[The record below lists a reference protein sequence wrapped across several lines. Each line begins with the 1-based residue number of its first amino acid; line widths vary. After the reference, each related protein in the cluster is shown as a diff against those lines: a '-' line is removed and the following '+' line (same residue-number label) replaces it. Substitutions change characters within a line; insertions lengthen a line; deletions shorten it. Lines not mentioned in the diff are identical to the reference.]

1 MTRMAVVAG
10 GIRSDVLI
18 APGLLRRAGG
28 FIRVRTGARRVL
40 LISSARV
47 LRLHGAPLRRSLRR
61 AGLRTVV
68 LRVPDGE
75 AAKTTATLVDLLRR
89 LARSGADRGSVVA
102 AFGGG
107 TVGDVGGLAAA
118 LFARGIRVV
127 QIPTTLE
134 AQVDAAIGGKTAIN
148 LPEGKNLA
156 GAFHQPV
163 LVLADPEVLRT
174 LPLRQ
179 VRAGLAEV
187 VKCGVIA
194 DAGLFRWMERHAAAL
209 GRGEPA
215 ALRHAI
221 VAAARIK
228 CRVVTADERER
239 GRRIILN
246 FGHTLGHGLE
256 AAGGFRRLAHG
267 EAVAIGMVA
276 AANLSASR
284 GQCTREV
291 PRRLEAL
298 LRAIGLPVRPP
309 RGLRT
314 GVLAGA
320 MAVDKKRAGAGLRLV
335 LTRRI
340 GAVTVMDGFTPRDLF
355 GELVP
360 DRSR

>member
-1 MTRMAVVAG
+1 MRTFTIRAPGGRSRVLAG
-10 GIRSDVLI
+10 AGLLGRAGALIRS
-18 APGLLRRAGG
+18 A
-28 FIRVRTGARRVL
+28 TGAPRVFVV
-40 LISSARV
+40 SSRPVARFHGAV
-47 LRLHGAPLRRSLRR
+47 LRASLRR
-61 AGLRTVV
+61 ARLPARW
-68 LRVPDGE
+68 LLVPDGE
-75 AAKTTATLVDLLRR
+75 AAKTPAALIGLLRG
-89 LARSGADRGSVVA
+89 LARARAGRGDVVV

-118 LFARGIRVV
+118 LFARGLRII

-163 LVLADPEVLRT
+163 LVIADPAVLRT

-194 DAGLFRWMERHAAAL
+194 DAKLFGWMERAATAL
-209 GRGEPA
+209 RGGDPA
-215 ALRHAI
+215 ALRRAI
-221 VAAARIK
+221 VAAAGIK
-228 CRVVTADERER
+228 ARVVSADERER

-276 AANLSASR
+276 AARLSVRR
-284 GQCTREV
+284 GLCAPV
-291 PRRLEAL
+291 VARRIESLV
-298 LRAIGLPVRPP
+298 RAIGLPAAPPAGVRWSAVA
-309 RGLRT
+309 R
-314 GVLAGA
+314 A
-320 MAVDKKRAGAGLRLV
+320 MLVDKKRAGARLRLV

-340 GAVTVMDGFTPRDLF
+340 GAVTVGDGFMPADIL

-360 DRSR
+360 NRSR